1 VSVEQQEPAF
11 VPILDRLQDPSDLRG
26 LTEPEL
32 DQLAAE
38 IRETIVRTVAVT
50 GGHLGSSLG
59 VVEITLALHRLL
71 ESPRDHIV
79 WDTGHQAYA
88 HKLLT
93 GRLDRFH
100 TLRQI
105 DGVGGFPRR
114 SESPH
119 DVFDGGH
126 AGTGLSIAQGLATA
140 RDLRHSLERIAVVV
154 GDAALLS
161 GLSLE
166 ALNDIGHRQTQ
177 LLIVLNDN
185 EMSISPSV
193 GALSKYLS
201 EIKLSTAW
209 RQGRTA
215 YDTVTERIP
224 LVGPRLLE
232 LSRRLRQSVVSF
244 AQPGQLFEDLGITY
258 IGVMPGH
265 ERRILE
271 ETFRRAL
278 AFDGPVIVHVR
289 TQKGKGYRPAETDQ
303 VSFHGAA
310 LPPMTVVPAT
320 DMHDRLGLRGS
331 GNGDAMASS
340 AAGGSAVTAL
350 PGAGDGAP
358 PSASVMADRRSQIHS
373 AEGAAEPPAA
383 VAAAAARKTPNYTAF
398 FSDELVALG
407 AGDRRIVAITAG
419 MPTGTGLARFQQAY
433 PDRFIDVGIA
443 EQHAVTLATG
453 LALGGMRPVVALY
466 STFLQRAFDQTVH
479 DVCQNDAPVVLAVDR
494 AGLVGEDGTSHQGM
508 FTLPAQRQL
517 PHLVI
522 ASPRDEQELR
532 ALLRTALT
540 QDHPFALHYPRDAGF
555 GVAERDPAPLPVG
568 RGEVLREGR
577 DLLFVGFGPIVRRAE
592 EAADVLEA
600 DGWSVGVINAR
611 FAKPL
616 DRELILGRARGTRL
630 VVTFEESVVTGGFG
644 SGVLEAFEDARL
656 ADPGLRDVPVRV
668 IGIPGDRF
676 VDHGSVADLRR
687 LIRLDVPGLVVQVR
701 EAVAELGITPG
712 QAATSVP
719 PAGVSQPG

>member
-1 VSVEQQEPAF
+1 
-11 VPILDRLQDPSDLRG
+11 VPILEGLTGPADLRG
-26 LTEPEL
+26 LSDDEL

-38 IRETIVRTVAVT
+38 IRETIIRTVATT

-71 ESPRDHIV
+71 ESPRDRIV

-100 TLRQI
+100 TLRQL

-114 SESPH
+114 SESEH
-119 DVFDGGH
+119 DVMDGGH
-126 AGTGLSIAQGLATA
+126 AGTGLSIAEGLATA
-140 RDLRHSLERIAVVV
+140 RDLRHSMERVAVVV
-154 GDAALLS
+154 GDAALMS

-185 EMSISPSV
+185 EMSISPAV
-193 GALSKYLS
+193 GAISKYLS

-215 YDTVTERIP
+215 FDTATERIP
-224 LVGPRLLE
+224 VMGARAVE
-232 LSRRLRQSVVSF
+232 LSRRVRQSVASL
-244 AQPGQLFEDLGITY
+244 AQPGQLFEDMGITY

-265 ERRILE
+265 DRAFLE

-278 AFDGPVIVHVR
+278 ALREPVLVHVR
-289 TQKGKGYRPAETDQ
+289 TRKGKGYKPAETDQ

-310 LPPMTVVPAT
+310 LPPIDLT
-320 DMHDRLGLRGS
+320 
-331 GNGDAMASS
+331 
-340 AAGGSAVTAL
+340 AVET
-350 PGAGDGAP
+350 GAP
-358 PSASVMADRRSQIHS
+358 PSSSVMADRRSIPHAS
-373 AEGAAEPPAA
+373 PDRGPAHDPA
-383 VAAAAARKTPNYTAF
+383 PQPAPEAKKTPNYTAF
-398 FSDELVALG
+398 FAQELVDLA
-407 AGDRRIVAITAG
+407 AADRRIVAITAG
-419 MPTGTGLARFQQAY
+419 MPTGTGLARFQAQY

-453 LALGGMRPVVALY
+453 LALGGLRPVVALY

-479 DVCQNDAPVVLAVDR
+479 DVCQNDVPVVLAVDR

-508 FTLPAQRQL
+508 FTLPAQRML
-517 PHLVI
+517 PNLVV
-522 ASPRDEQELR
+522 ASPKDEQELR
-532 ALLRTALT
+532 ALLRTALA

-555 GVAERDPAPLPVG
+555 GVPEHAPDVLPVG

-577 DLLFVGFGPIVRRAE
+577 DVLLVGFGPITMRAMAVAEALE
-592 EAADVLEA
+592 ER
-600 DGWSVGVINAR
+600 GWSAGVMNAR
-611 FAKPL
+611 YAKPL
-616 DRELILGRARGTRL
+616 DRQLILDQARGRRL
-630 VVTFEESVVTGGFG
+630 VVTLEESVVTGGFG
-644 SGVLEAFEDARL
+644 SGVLEAIEEARA
-656 ADPGLRDVPVRV
+656 ADPTYRETRVRI

-687 LIRLDVPGLVVQVR
+687 LLRLDVPGLTAQVV
-701 EAVAELGITPG
+701 EALELAGIP
-712 QAATSVP
+712 ATE
-719 PAGVSQPG
+719 AGPR